1 MGSNLSTAPLDHSD
15 HIGCVVLARA
25 RARIGWA
32 ATSPLDHSDHIG
44 CVVLSRARARIRWAA
59 TSPLH
64 HWITLII

>member
-25 RARIGWA
+25 RARI
-32 ATSPLDHSDHIG
+32 
-44 CVVLSRARARIRWAA
+44 RWAA

-64 HWITLII
+64 HWITLIIEVVLCWLEPGLGLDGQQLVHCTTGPL